1 MERAVNRR
9 LNPDG
14 LPEPVGFS
22 HAVETRGGRALYVA
36 GQTGHRGDG
45 SLPDDLVDQF
55 RQALVNVATC
65 LDEGGFPT
73 DSLVRLLIYTTDV
86 STYRAELKPLGR
98 VYREVFGR
106 HYPAMALFGVTELFD
121 PAASIELVATAIMD

>member
-1 MERAVNRR
+1 MNRLR
-9 LNPDG
+9 NPDG

-22 HAVETRGGRALYVA
+22 HAVETSGDRTLYVA
-36 GQTGHRGDG
+36 GQTGHRADG

-65 LDEGGFPT
+65 LEEADFPT

-86 STYRAELKPLGR
+86 SSYRADLKPIGR

-121 PAASIELVATAIMD
+121 PAAKVELVATASL

>member
-1 MERAVNRR
+1 MNHL

-22 HAVETRGGRALYVA
+22 HAVETAGERTLYVA

-45 SLPDDLVDQF
+45 TIAHDLVDQF

-65 LDEGGFPT
+65 LEEAGFPPE
-73 DSLVRLLIYTTDV
+73 SLVRMLIYTTDV
-86 STYRAELKPLGR
+86 SAYRAELEPIGR

-121 PAASIELVATAIMD
+121 PAARVELVATATL